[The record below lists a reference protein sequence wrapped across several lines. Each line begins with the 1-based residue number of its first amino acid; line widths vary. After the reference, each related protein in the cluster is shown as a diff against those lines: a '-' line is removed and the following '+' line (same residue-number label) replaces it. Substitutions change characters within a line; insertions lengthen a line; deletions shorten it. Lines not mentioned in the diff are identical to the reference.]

1 MTDRVQAAATQRA
14 AAESTRRVRV
24 LLVDDQPMI
33 GEAVRRMLAPET
45 DIDFMYCGD
54 PTKAMEAAAEF
65 GPTVILQDLVMPEID
80 GLTMLRFYRANPA
93 TREIPTIVLSTKEE
107 PKVKA
112 EAFMLGANDYLV
124 KLPDPI
130 ELTARIRHH
139 SRGYIAQIERNEAY
153 AALKQSEERLAE
165 ELAQAAKYVDSLLPQ
180 RLSGEITTEWLF
192 IPVGRTGR
200 RRVRIPLGGPDH
212 FAMYLLDVCGHG
224 VQSGAAVYFGD
235 ERSSQSGAGRHRLPL
250 ADRGARGLNKVF
262 QMDRNNDMY
271 FTMWY
276 GVYDKEKRRLTYA
289 NGGHPP
295 RSDGGTSEE
304 TAEPLKLSKP
314 GTIIGAFPDM
324 TFHSEAM
331 DLPKFSRL
339 YVFSDGIYEVARP
352 DGTMMKY
359 SDFADILAAS
369 KHSAGSVIEQTFG
382 ADSSRSRRRSVR
394 RRRVDCRGD
403 VLMSENKR
411 FSPAFSSPIRNELC
425 IACAIPP
432 RQSP

>member
-1 MTDRVQAAATQRA
+1 MTEPVQAVATQRA

-33 GEAVRRMLAPET
+33 GEAVRRMLAPEA
-45 DIDFMYCGD
+45 DVDFLYCGD

-112 EAFMLGANDYLV
+112 EAFMLGASDYLV

-153 AALKQSEERLAE
+153 AALKQSQERLAS
-165 ELAQAAKYVDSLLPQ
+165 ELAQAAKYVESLLPK
-180 RLSGEITTEWLF
+180 RLEGDVSTEWLF
-192 IPVGRTGR
+192 IPSTE
-200 RRVRIPLGGPDH
+200 LGGDAFGYHWVDSNH
-212 FAMYLLDVCGHG
+212 FSMYLLDVCGHG
-224 VQSGAAVYFGD
+224 VKAALLSISVMNVLRNQVLAATDF
-235 ERSSQSGAGRHRLPL
+235 RSPAEVL
-250 ADRGARGLNKVF
+250 AGLNNAF

-276 GVYDKEKRRLTYA
+276 GVYDKENRRLTYA

-295 RSDGGTSEE
+295 ALLMGGTSEE
-304 TAEPLKLSKP
+304 TAELRKLSKP

-324 TFHSEAM
+324 AFHSEAM

-352 DGTMMKY
+352 DGTMLKY
-359 SDFADILAAS
+359 SDFENILTSS
-369 KHSAGSVIEQTFG
+369 KPGAGSVIEQTFG
-382 ADSSRSRRRSVR
+382 QIRAVR
-394 RRRVDCRGD
+394 GEDQFEDD
-403 VLMSENKR
+403 VSIVEVK
-411 FSPAFSSPIRNELC
+411 F
-425 IACAIPP
+425 
-432 RQSP
+432 